1 MRHTFLRAL
10 LVLSLALPFAGRAWA
25 ADDEPPLQTVQ
36 VGPNSHYVQGL
47 SQLTRLE
54 WVHRRMGAADI
65 DALANLPLL
74 RELQCCLQYPA
85 STGLSRLRVVT
96 NLEVAA
102 YLDESGCSMVTTSAT
117 KRLAICSKTASLLVK
132 YSYSEPTPMPAMSAM
147 WRVVVPAMPRSAT
160 QMKPA
165 STIAS

>member
-1 MRHTFLRAL
+1 MALMASPMDMR
-10 LVLSLALPFAGRAWA
+10 
-25 ADDEPPLQTVQ
+25 
-36 VGPNSHYVQGL
+36 
-47 SQLTRLE
+47 
-54 WVHRRMGAADI
+54 
-65 DALANLPLL
+65 
-74 RELQCCLQYPA
+74 A
-85 STGLSRLRVVT
+85 SSGT
-96 NLEVAA
+96 
-102 YLDESGCSMVTTSAT
+102 SGCSMVTTSAT